1 MFFNRRLLKSD
12 QLLNLF
18 KLPASESIP
27 HRRNLM
33 YGVFF
38 YQMCR
43 LRESWEWWRSGGSG
57 GEGHHQH
64 GGGKVD
70 HCGDEGS
77 EDDKGAERIRRF
89 LRMLDSGKLS
99 SS

>member
-1 MFFNRRLLKSD
+1 MSDELWNLLKVA
-12 QLLNLF
+12 
-18 KLPASESIP
+18 ASESIP

-43 LRESWEWWRSGGSG
+43 LRESWEWWRSGGGGGGGG

-64 GGGKVD
+64 GGGETD
-70 HCGDEGS
+70 HCDDEGS
-77 EDDKGAERIRRF
+77 EDDKSAERIRRF
-89 LRMLDSGKLS
+89 LRLLDSGKLS
-99 SS
+99 CS